1 MVLRIYV
8 THFREYK
15 EKSFHAINVL
25 IFVSTYVCCIL
36 MKKQV
41 SYKRIKLRKNHF
53 YIKNQYQIVLL
64 QLYQKIVIRFR
75 CKNNQ
80 FFHTT
85 SKMNENK
92 RRNIRKLFTRYWKT
106 FYQYSTIKLFIELHI
121 HRFVIHQVIWI
132 YLQYLR
138 LRSIQL

>member
-8 THFREYK
+8 THFKEYK

-41 SYKRIKLRKNHF
+41 SYKRIKLRKIISTSRINIKLSFCSYIRKLFHF
-53 YIKNQYQIVLL
+53 TMI
-64 QLYQKIVIRFR
+64 FR

-121 HRFVIHQVIWI
+121 HRFVIHQVI
-132 YLQYLR
+132 
-138 LRSIQL
+138 

>member
-64 QLYQKIVIRFR
+64 QLFR